1 MAPLLTMRWL
11 ALRLLVAALCIATV
25 LSLAQLTVHLLILAY
40 ANIPP
45 YTGVG

>member
-1 MAPLLTMRWL
+1 MAALLIIRWL
-11 ALRLLVAALCIATV
+11 ALRLLVATLCVATV
-25 LSLAQLTVHLLILAY
+25 LSLARLTVHLLILAY